1 MNKNEYYGYVSV
13 GEALYHE
20 GVKGMA
26 WGVRNGP
33 PYPLNYEGK
42 ASLNANKKILGSS
55 SDKRSYGINGSR
67 HYGVNKKIGNAV
79 KKASTDRTALNK
91 KLVNDKI
98 KGQEDKVRLNKARH
112 VGKSNAQQ
120 NKADEKLQKLE
131 NKQRINDARHKG
143 SIEFRMRQD
152 SLRRAQM
159 KTELMRQKAEQQN
172 LKNEANKEKIARK
185 AEQDKIKMA
194 SKAEQDRIKAQIK
207 ASKAEAKA
215 NLKLEKEKLRMED
228 KAKARET
235 KMAEKQQKFE
245 QKQQQKA
252 DERQQ
257 RVIVTKGNKNL
268 LNRNDI
274 INSGDPKLLK
284 KYGKYLNNDEYKL
297 ATERIKQVND
307 LKSAKM
313 QNFIDKGQKIATGA
327 QNVANFTKSA
337 VETWNNV
344 AKAHNTLSSSGKQW
358 KVINTEGAKK
368 AESAKD
374 AADRLKN
381 EIIRD
386 ALNTPEGRAKY
397 RDAIMRQFTSLKD
410 DNSGNKQNSQSAKP
424 AENKPNGESSK
435 PAESKPASN
444 NTNANNNSN
453 SGYKGVHN
461 MTPIELRSY
470 NTNTG
475 SKTINELNKAMK
487 ELGSKEQGKAF
498 SKALK
503 EANEQRSTR
512 IKESRER
519 AERNKALEDLLKY
532 GRSKG
537 W

>member
-67 HYGVNKKIGNAV
+67 HYGTNKKIGNAI

-98 KGQEDKVRLNKARH
+98 KGQEDKIRLNKARH
-112 VGKSNAQQ
+112 AGKSTAQQ
-120 NKADEKLQKLE
+120 NKTDEKLQKLE
-131 NKQRINDARHKG
+131 DKQRVNDARHKG

-152 SLRRAQM
+152 SIRRAQM
-159 KTELMRQKAEQQN
+159 KTELMRQKAEQQR

-235 KMAEKQQKFE
+235 KMAEKQQRFE

-252 DERQQ
+252 DDRQQ
-257 RVIVTKGNKNL
+257 RIIVSKGNKNL

-274 INSGDPKLLK
+274 INSGNPKLLK

-297 ATERIKQVND
+297 ATDRIKQVND

-313 QNFIDKGQKIATGA
+313 QNLIDKGQKLANGA
-327 QNVANFTKSA
+327 QNVANFTKNA

-344 AKAHNTLSSSGKQW
+344 AKAHNALTAGKGGKTW
-358 KVINTEGAKK
+358 KVINTEAPKPPDAQK
-368 AESAKD
+368 ALDNIKNTMIAQQLSKNPEKYTQGLMNQYLGIKNPKD
-374 AADRLKN
+374 ATSSLTGHKELKIKN
-381 EIIRD
+381 VQ
-386 ALNTPEGRAKY
+386 AK
-397 RDAIMRQFTSLKD
+397 SK
-410 DNSGNKQNSQSAKP
+410 
-424 AENKPNGESSK
+424 GESSK
-435 PAESKPASN
+435 PAESKPKGESSKPAESKPKGDSSTAGKSPTIEQTRAILKDLAS
-444 NTNANNNSN
+444 
-453 SGYKGVHN
+453 Y
-461 MTPIELRSY
+461 
-470 NTNTG
+470 
-475 SKTINELNKAMK
+475 
-487 ELGSKEQGKAF
+487 
-498 SKALK
+498 
-503 EANEQRSTR
+503 
-512 IKESRER
+512 R
-519 AERNKALEDLLKY
+519 AEQNGGSGVANKLGATGKSGSATREFLSNKALYDKLEPDVLAAIINSY
-532 GRSKG
+532 SKRK
-537 W
+537 

>member
-1 MNKNEYYGYVSV
+1 MNKNEYYGYVAV

-20 GVKGMA
+20 GVRGMA

-67 HYGVNKKIGNAV
+67 HYGANKKIGNAV

-98 KGQEDKVRLNKARH
+98 KGQEDKIRLNKARH
-112 VGKSNAQQ
+112 TNKSNAQQ
-120 NKADEKLQKLE
+120 NKTDEKLQKLE
-131 NKQRINDARHKG
+131 DKQRINDARHKG

-159 KTELMRQKAEQQN
+159 KTELMRQKAAQQK

-194 SKAEQDRIKAQIK
+194 SKAEQDHIKAQIK

-228 KAKARET
+228 KAKARDA
-235 KMAEKQQKFE
+235 KLAENKQRFE

-252 DERQQ
+252 DDRAQ
-257 RVIVTKGNKNL
+257 RVLVTKGNKNL

-274 INSGDPKLLK
+274 INSGNPKLLK

-313 QNFIDKGQKIATGA
+313 QSFVDKGKKIADAA
-327 QNVANFTKSA
+327 QNVANFTTNA
-337 VETWNNV
+337 INTWNNV
-344 AKAHNTLSSSGKQW
+344 AKAHNALSSKQW
-358 KVINTEGAKK
+358 KTIGDNKKTEA
-368 AESAKD
+368 AKD

-386 ALNTPEGRAKY
+386 TLNTPEGKAKY
-397 RDAIMRQFTSLKD
+397 RDAIMKQFTSLKD
-410 DNSGNKQNSQSAKP
+410 DNSGNKQASQPSKP
-424 AENKPNGESSK
+424 AESKPKGDSGNKPNSQSSK
-435 PAESKPASN
+435 PAESKPKGDTAS
-444 NTNANNNSN
+444 
-453 SGYKGVHN
+453 
-461 MTPIELRSY
+461 IEQTRAIL
-470 NTNTG
+470 
-475 SKTINELNKAMK
+475 K
-487 ELGSKEQGKAF
+487 ELDARRATQNQMGPPTQKEYNRQ
-498 SKALK
+498 L
-503 EANEQRSTR
+503 
-512 IKESRER
+512 
-519 AERNKALEDLLKY
+519 LDDLLKY
-532 GRSKG
+532 GKAKG

>member
-20 GVKGMA
+20 GVRGMA

-55 SDKRSYGINGSR
+55 SDKRSYGVNGSR
-67 HYGVNKKIGNAV
+67 NYGTNKKIGNAV

-91 KLVNDKI
+91 KLINDKI
-98 KGQEDKVRLNKARH
+98 KGQEDKIRLNKARH
-112 VGKSNAQQ
+112 TGKSTAQQ
-120 NKADEKLQKLE
+120 NKTDEKLQKLE
-131 NKQRINDARHKG
+131 DKQRINDARHKG
-143 SIEFRMRQD
+143 SVEFRMRQD
-152 SLRRAQM
+152 SIRRAQM
-159 KTELMRQKAEQQN
+159 KTELMRQKAEQQR

-235 KMAEKQQKFE
+235 KMAEKQQRFE

-252 DERQQ
+252 DDRAQ
-257 RVIVTKGNKNL
+257 RVLVTKGNKNL

-274 INSGDPKLLK
+274 INSGNPKLLK

-313 QNFIDKGQKIATGA
+313 QNLIDKGQKIANGA
-327 QNVANFTKSA
+327 QNVANFTKNA
-337 VETWNNV
+337 VETWNTV
-344 AKAHNTLSSSGKQW
+344 AKAHNALTAGKGGKTW
-358 KVINTEGAKK
+358 TVIKLEK
-368 AESAKD
+368 ESAKD

-386 ALNTPEGRAKY
+386 ALNTPEGKAAYK
-397 RDAIMRQFTSLKD
+397 DAIMRQFTALKGEKSD
-410 DNSGNKQNSQSAKP
+410 KATITAPVPKSTENKPKGESSTAGNKQNSQ
-424 AENKPNGESSK
+424 SSK
-435 PAESKPASN
+435 PAESKPKGDSASIEQ
-444 NTNANNNSN
+444 TRAILNALNSSRAN
-453 SGYKGVHN
+453 QMGPPTQK
-461 MTPIELRSY
+461 EY
-470 NTNTG
+470 NRQ
-475 SKTINELNKAMK
+475 L
-487 ELGSKEQGKAF
+487 
-498 SKALK
+498 
-503 EANEQRSTR
+503 
-512 IKESRER
+512 
-519 AERNKALEDLLKY
+519 LEDLLKY
-532 GRSKG
+532 GRSRG

>member
-1 MNKNEYYGYVSV
+1 MNKNEYYGYVAV

-20 GVKGMA
+20 GVRGMA

-67 HYGVNKKIGNAV
+67 HYGANKKIGNAV

-98 KGQEDKVRLNKARH
+98 KGQEDKIRLNKARH
-112 VGKSNAQQ
+112 TNKSNAQQ
-120 NKADEKLQKLE
+120 NKTDEKLQKLE
-131 NKQRINDARHKG
+131 DKQRINDARHKG

-159 KTELMRQKAEQQN
+159 KTELMRQKAEQQK
-172 LKNEANKEKIARK
+172 LKNEANKEQLVRK

-228 KAKARET
+228 KAKARDA
-235 KMAEKQQKFE
+235 KLAENKQRFE

-252 DERQQ
+252 DDRAQ
-257 RVIVTKGNKNL
+257 RVLVTKGNKNL

-274 INSGDPKLLK
+274 INSGNPKLLK

-307 LKSAKM
+307 LKSARM
-313 QNFIDKGQKIATGA
+313 QSFIDKGQKLATGA

-358 KVINTEGAKK
+358 KVINTEGPKK
-368 AESAKD
+368 AETAKD

-386 ALNTPEGRAKY
+386 ALNTPEGKAKY
-397 RDAIMRQFTSLKD
+397 RDAIMKQFTSLKD
-410 DNSGNKQNSQSAKP
+410 DNSGNKQQNQQSTKTAESKPKGESAKP
-424 AENKPNGESSK
+424 AES
-435 PAESKPASN
+435 
-444 NTNANNNSN
+444 NTNANNRPN

-461 MTPIELRSY
+461 ASPLELRSY
-470 NTNTG
+470 KTNTG
-475 SKTINELNKAMK
+475 SKTLNELNKAMQ

-498 SKALK
+498 GKALK
-503 EANEQRSTR
+503 EANEQKATKF
-512 IKESRER
+512 KEARER
-519 AERNKALEDLLKY
+519 AIRDKALEDLLKY
-532 GRSKG
+532 GKAKG

>member
-1 MNKNEYYGYVSV
+1 MNKNEYYGYVAV

-20 GVKGMA
+20 GVRGMA

-67 HYGVNKKIGNAV
+67 HYGANKKIGNAI

-98 KGQEDKVRLNKARH
+98 KGQEDKIRLNKARH
-112 VGKSNAQQ
+112 TNKSNVQQ
-120 NKADEKLQKLE
+120 NKTDEKLQKLE
-131 NKQRINDARHKG
+131 DKRRINDARHKG

-159 KTELMRQKAEQQN
+159 KTELMRQKAEQQK
-172 LKNEANKEKIARK
+172 LKNEANKEQIARK

-228 KAKARET
+228 KAKARDA
-235 KMAEKQQKFE
+235 KLAENKQRFE
-245 QKQQQKA
+245 QQQQQKA
-252 DERQQ
+252 DDRAQ
-257 RVIVTKGNKNL
+257 RILVTKGNKNL

-274 INSGDPKLLK
+274 INSGNPRLLK

-307 LKSAKM
+307 LKSAKI
-313 QNFIDKGQKIATGA
+313 QSFIDKGQKLATGA

-344 AKAHNTLSSSGKQW
+344 AKAHNTLSSGKQW

-368 AESAKD
+368 AETAKD

-386 ALNTPEGRAKY
+386 TLNTSEGKAKY
-397 RDAIMRQFTSLKD
+397 RDAIMKQFTSLKD

-424 AENKPNGESSK
+424 AENKPKGDSSSSSNKQNSQSAK
-435 PAESKPASN
+435 PAES
-444 NTNANNNSN
+444 NANKGSAYNRTNN
-453 SGYKGVHN
+453 
-461 MTPIELRSY
+461 P
-470 NTNTG
+470 TNTA
-475 SKTINELNKAMK
+475 SSLVNVLNRAANYRNSEAFKQEYIKAMK
-487 ELGSKEQGKAF
+487 DARTNAAEKA
-498 SKALK
+498 AR
-503 EANEQRSTR
+503 QH
-512 IKESRER
+512 
-519 AERNKALEDLLKY
+519 ALEDLLKY
-532 GRSKG
+532 GKAKG